1 MLKIRAHAV
10 AQPVAL
16 NRRTGEELKDGWNLP
31 RQTVYIKENKYR
43 ALDAVSYKEIA
54 DHQTE
59 FFQRLDSII
68 RADPAWATA
77 NGWDKLPK
85 IYNDPKRYSAQDLIK
100 DTISHYKRRHDPT
113 LSMLLRQRYLI
124 RKLALELGDPSV
136 IKDWDIDITFK
147 NPTEP
152 VLKKFYDN
160 NVLSMIAKTNNNNFG
175 DLFGDNK

>member
-1 MLKIRAHAV
+1 MLKIKAYAV

-16 NRRTGEELKDGWNLP
+16 NRRTGEELTDGWNLP

-68 RADPAWATA
+68 KADPIWATK
-77 NGWDKLPK
+77 NDWDKLPK
-85 IYNDPKRYSAQDLIK
+85 IYNDPKRYSAADLIK
-100 DTISHYKRRHDPT
+100 ETISHYKRRHDPT
-113 LSMLLRQRYLI
+113 LSMLLRQKYLI
-124 RKLALELGDPSV
+124 RKLANELGDPSV
-136 IKDWDIDITFK
+136 INDWDISITFK

-152 VLKKFYDN
+152 VLKKFYDRDIFTQ
-160 NVLSMIAKTNNNNFG
+160 VATTTTYT
-175 DLFGDNK
+175 DLFA